1 MVIHFFVV
9 PWYCLLSTNKGY
21 ILEIGQEIL
30 LLLELSTCQ
39 EIKIVLFFFFYW
51 IFCCLSTGC
60 KDGWLAPGSKWREV
74 SENMPGWIWSC
85 SVVLGSDGKQ
95 FRTCSTKVVLLV
107 DLFDEAK
114 SRSKSELLQ
123 SLTENGKLDYFGTLS
138 LSFRWIWS
146 LFLFRQNCISSSDLC

>member
-1 MVIHFFVV
+1 
-9 PWYCLLSTNKGY
+9 
-21 ILEIGQEIL
+21 LEIGQEIL

-39 EIKIVLFFFFYW
+39 EIKIVLFFSFIESSVVF
-51 IFCCLSTGC
+51 LQAVRMA
-60 KDGWLAPGSKWREV
+60 GWLPDP
-74 SENMPGWIWSC
+74 SEERFPKTCQVGFSL
-85 SVVLGSDGKQ
+85 VLGSDGKQ

-138 LSFRWIWS
+138 LSFR
-146 LFLFRQNCISSSDLC
+146 

>member
-1 MVIHFFVV
+1 
-9 PWYCLLSTNKGY
+9 
-21 ILEIGQEIL
+21 LEIGQEIL

-39 EIKIVLFFFFYW
+39 EIKIVLFFSFSF
-51 IFCCLSTGC
+51 IEFSVVFLHAVRMA
-60 KDGWLAPGSKWREV
+60 GWLPDP
-74 SENMPGWIWSC
+74 SEERFPKTCQVGFGL
-85 SVVLGSDGKQ
+85 VLGSDGKQ

-138 LSFRWIWS
+138 LSFR
-146 LFLFRQNCISSSDLC
+146 